1 MVLLGK
7 NPRVIVVLVGLQSSE
22 PGCFRS
28 HCARLQ
34 AKLSTTEGGSGK
46 AKTGSGLESLLP

>member
-22 PGCFRS
+22 SGCFRS